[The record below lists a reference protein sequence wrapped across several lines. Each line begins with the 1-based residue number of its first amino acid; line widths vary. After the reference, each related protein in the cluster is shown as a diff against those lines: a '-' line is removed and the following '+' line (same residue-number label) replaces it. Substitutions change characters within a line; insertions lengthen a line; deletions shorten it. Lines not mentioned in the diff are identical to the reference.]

1 MEADIA
7 PLIDVEDMLLMGN
20 RPDWKCIFT
29 YVQTF
34 YRKMEIEKARRAPAP
49 APSAAPANAE

>member
-20 RPDWKCIFT
+20 RPDWKCIFC

-34 YRKMEIEKARRAPAP
+34 YRKMEIEKHGQKEVPH
-49 APSAAPANAE
+49 SVEES

>member
-7 PLIDVEDMLLMGN
+7 PLIEVEDMLLMGN
-20 RPDWKCIFT
+20 KTDWKCIFT

-34 YRKMEIEKARRAPAP
+34 YRKMEIEKARRSAAPAP
-49 APSAAPANAE
+49 ASN